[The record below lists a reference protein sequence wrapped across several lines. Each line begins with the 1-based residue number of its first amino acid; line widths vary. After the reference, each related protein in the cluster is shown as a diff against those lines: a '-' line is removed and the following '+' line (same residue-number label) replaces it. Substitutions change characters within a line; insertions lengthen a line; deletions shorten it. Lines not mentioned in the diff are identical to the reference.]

1 MTISWLPKIW
11 VINHFESRN
20 EAIVVHTIFD
30 KVSKKGLKIAFFP
43 SYAAIF
49 LELLNLMATSQI
61 ILECKTETGHFAD
74 DTYIL
79 YGSKKIYTILPSVN
93 YVIVTACF
101 DVFMKTR
108 RVMLELS
115 GKLSLFIL

>member
-61 ILECKTETGHFAD
+61 ILECKTETGHLLDLNSSSFLVRN
-74 DTYIL
+74 I
-79 YGSKKIYTILPSVN
+79 
-93 YVIVTACF
+93 
-101 DVFMKTR
+101 
-108 RVMLELS
+108 
-115 GKLSLFIL
+115 